1 MSEDKRL
8 HTEQIHIRLTAE
20 QNDLIRRAAEHSGM
34 TLTNWMRGE
43 LLRAARR
50 ELRDA

>member
-1 MSEDKRL
+1 M
-8 HTEQIHIRLTAE
+8 TPE
-20 QNDLIRRAAEHSGM
+20 QNETIRRAAEHSGM